1 MELSDYLATLRRYW
15 VAIVVIILVGAGAGF
30 AVVRTSTPLYKSTS
44 SVFVS
49 ATSGENASDLVQGS
63 AYTQNLIQSFAAL
76 AQMPSV
82 LDPVIQELGLDVT
95 AQTLAKSISA
105 DAPLNTIIIEITVVN
120 ASPEMSAKVANA
132 VAESLSTVAQ
142 SLSPKKLDSTPAITM
157 KAVATASV
165 PTAAFSPNTRLIVI
179 IWAAGA
185 AILAIAFFLGRR
197 VLNRKIQSERELA
210 GIDSLPLLA
219 ALPHT
224 KGFRTS
230 HSAAFM
236 ASTGLNADTFRRM
249 ADHVVNSK
257 PDGTVRS
264 AVVTSLHMA
273 EGKTTVALGLA
284 LALSEQGIR
293 VLLLDADLRRSEVT
307 DGCGLLGHPGLTDV
321 VAGTCTL
328 EDAVVPW
335 TTIDVL
341 PAGTPTSEPGRLMN
355 AKVMEELFGHGLSE
369 YDFVLCD
376 SAAMLPVADTLPLTR
391 LTDGAILVVPVN
403 TVSADDVS
411 AAVTSVSAV
420 NGNTLGFVLNGS
432 KVAAVKGSGYDKVRS
447 TRHTR
452 ALRKGPGVAPAQ
464 APKEDVLS

>member
-15 VAIVVIILVGAGAGF
+15 VAIVVIMLVGAGTGF
-30 AVVRTSTPLYKSTS
+30 AVVRASTPLYKSTS

-82 LDPVIQELGLDVT
+82 LDPVIDELKLDVT

-105 DAPLNTIIIEITVVN
+105 DAPLNTIIIEITVVD
-120 ASPEMSAKVANA
+120 ASPEMTAKVANA
-132 VAESLSTVAQ
+132 VAKSLATVAQ
-142 SLSPKKLDSTPAITM
+142 SLAPKKSDSTPAITM
-157 KAVATASV
+157 TAVATASV
-165 PTAAFSPNTRLIVI
+165 PTAAFSPNTKLIVI
-179 IWAAGA
+179 IWAGGA
-185 AILAIAFFLGRR
+185 AILAIAFFLGRQ
-197 VLNRKIQSERELA
+197 VLNRKIQSERELT
-210 GIDSLPLLA
+210 GIDELPLLA
-219 ALPHT
+219 SLPHT
-224 KGFRTS
+224 KGLHAS
-230 HSAAFM
+230 HSAALM
-236 ASTGLNADTFRRM
+236 ASTGLNGDVFRRM

-257 PDGTVRS
+257 PDGKVRS
-264 AVVTSLHMA
+264 AVVTSLYV
-273 EGKTTVALGLA
+273 EQGKTTVALGLA

-307 DGCGLLGHPGLTDV
+307 EGCGLRGHVGLTDV

-328 EDAVVPW
+328 EEAVVPW
-335 TTIDVL
+335 TTVDVL

-355 AKVMEELFGHGLSE
+355 AKGMEELFGHGLSG

-403 TVSADDVS
+403 AVSADDVS
-411 AAVTSVSAV
+411 TVVTSVSAV
-420 NGNTLGFVLNGS
+420 KGKVLGFVLNGS
-432 KVAAVKGSGYDKVRS
+432 KFAAVKGGGYDTERLP
-447 TRHTR
+447 RHTR
-452 ALRKGPGVAPAQ
+452 AVRMGPGVVPSQ
-464 APKEDVLS
+464 APREDVLS

>member
-30 AVVRTSTPLYKSTS
+30 DVVRASTPLYKSTS

-219 ALPHT
+219 SLPHA

-249 ADHVVNSK
+249 ADLHAGRRRCAVDHHRRAPCRHAHFRTWQTNECQGYG
-257 PDGTVRS
+257 GTFRPWAVR
-264 AVVTSLHMA
+264 V
-273 EGKTTVALGLA
+273 
-284 LALSEQGIR
+284 
-293 VLLLDADLRRSEVT
+293 
-307 DGCGLLGHPGLTDV
+307 
-321 VAGTCTL
+321 
-328 EDAVVPW
+328 
-335 TTIDVL
+335 
-341 PAGTPTSEPGRLMN
+341 
-355 AKVMEELFGHGLSE
+355 
-369 YDFVLCD
+369 
-376 SAAMLPVADTLPLTR
+376 
-391 LTDGAILVVPVN
+391 
-403 TVSADDVS
+403 
-411 AAVTSVSAV
+411 
-420 NGNTLGFVLNGS
+420 
-432 KVAAVKGSGYDKVRS
+432 
-447 TRHTR
+447 
-452 ALRKGPGVAPAQ
+452 
-464 APKEDVLS
+464 